1 MSTSNRV
8 AQSLSQGDI
17 KLEVD
22 ESIKPTHNE
31 NGQKLIYCSDG
42 VITEDEIMGNC
53 LSLQRR
59 KLISFIL
66 RSSF

>member
-1 MSTSNRV
+1 MSTNNRV

-42 VITEDEIMGNC
+42 VITEDEIMGN
-53 LSLQRR
+53 
-59 KLISFIL
+59 F
-66 RSSF
+66 

>member
-1 MSTSNRV
+1 MSTNNRV

-42 VITEDEIMGNC
+42 VITEDEIMGNFF
-53 LSLQRR
+53 SLQRR
-59 KLISFIL
+59 KLVSFIL